1 MCELGFGSGLGSGS
15 GSAGSGLGLGLAL
28 ARILTRYHVLYLL
41 HIGTTLFYYYSH
53 ISSAHALGVYYSDG
67 AASLTAQTLQE

>member
-1 MCELGFGSGLGSGS
+1 M
-15 GSAGSGLGLGLAL
+15 
-28 ARILTRYHVLYLL
+28 LYLL